1 VHVLSVHP
9 LERLNGWSRA
19 VQVIKSYIPSISA
32 LTACSPTSTHPV
44 HVELRATWGSLP
56 PAVRTAIVDVDG
68 EDGAVV
74 GEEGRV
80 QATVVGPEAG
90 ATQNE
95 KQARLSQRA
104 LAKAFKQHGRVA
116 LDASFGSDILQKK
129 ILRLSSDQGANE
141 WLNVLPT
148 YPESQLSDDE
158 ARTATLLWLGAD
170 IPILT
175 GRAADTT
182 GRSALRSGPAAW
194 NPRHDAFR
202 DVLAAV
208 EVEAGSKV
216 WTEVVGLFGPHVSA
230 DPSSDHGA
238 GRRLDVFSVHSGGR
252 QRGTD
257 VTGVDAAAPD
267 FIRSPACLSISLH
280 KPLADKEVKKDV
292 KYADSP
298 SGFTFDGVAFGTQ
311 TELGPNARRLITELA
326 TAIARRHAGN
336 MEPKP
341 AAVSR
346 QARLIHGRLGIAI
359 MRHQARHILG
369 VVGDAV
375 SAALAAGER
384 FVHPHFRRAPVQ
396 ERCKCSLAACVCHAR
411 RVAHARGHASSRGHA
426 SG

>member
-1 VHVLSVHP
+1 VHP

-44 HVELRATWGSLP
+44 HVELRATWDSLP

-90 ATQNE
+90 ATLTE

-104 LAKAFKQHGRVA
+104 LAKAFKQHGREA
-116 LDASFGSDILQKK
+116 LDASLGSDILQKLL
-129 ILRLSSDQGANE
+129 LRLSSEQGANE
-141 WLNVLPT
+141 WLNVIAT
-148 YPESQLSDDE
+148 HPESQLSDDE
-158 ARTATLLWLGAD
+158 ARTATLLWLGAN

-182 GRSALRSGPAAW
+182 GRSALRSTSASF

-216 WTEVVGLFGPHVSA
+216 WIELTGLFGPHSTGV
-230 DPSSDHGA
+230 PSSKRGA

-267 FIRSPACLSISLH
+267 IIQSPACLADPT
-280 KPLADKEVKKDV
+280 KPHSAREKFKDGKYLAGC
-292 KYADSP
+292 P
-298 SGFTFDGVAFGTQ
+298 PGMFFDGAAFGTQ

-326 TAIARRHAGN
+326 TAIAKRHAGN
-336 MEPKP
+336 IAPKP
-341 AAVSR
+341 AAISR
-346 QARLIHGRLGIAI
+346 QVRLIHGRLGIAV

-369 VVGDAV
+369 VVGDV
-375 SAALAAGER
+375 VKAAMAAGER

-411 RVAHARGHASSRGHA
+411 RVAHARGHASSRGHV